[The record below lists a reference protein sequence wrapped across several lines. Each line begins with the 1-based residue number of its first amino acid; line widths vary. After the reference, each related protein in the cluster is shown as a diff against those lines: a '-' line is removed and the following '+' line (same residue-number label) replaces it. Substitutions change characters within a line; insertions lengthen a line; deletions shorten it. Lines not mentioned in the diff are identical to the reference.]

1 MARPGNLRAAAAGLR
16 APLLPPT
23 TVSRLLLLLL
33 LVQSSAAETPAGWE
47 DVIEDPLEDSEA
59 DGTLRPLTTL
69 EALSPGGSRLTPQ
82 KSWLIFR
89 RNSNKGD
96 NRRTRPHKRPSKHG
110 LPGPPGPP
118 GPQGPPG
125 PPPSP
130 VIHNTEELQLKL
142 RELASSVCVLCEQ
155 RPRVATSFHSRL
167 QQPLSITRRSLYELL
182 PFTTPSTS
190 EQPLQR
196 GPGFNSSTGR
206 YSAPL
211 AGFYQLTA
219 SLLIESSERGTTQ
232 RPRDSVKASICID
245 SLCQTNVSVESVMG
259 VRSGGGVF
267 SILLTGTLYLQ
278 AGEYVSVFVDNAT
291 GSAISVLTDSLFSG
305 ILLGV

>member
-1 MARPGNLRAAAAGLR
+1 MARPAQARATGLR
-16 APLLPPT
+16 SLLHPPAA
-23 TVSRLLLLLL
+23 SRMLLLLL
-33 LVQSSAAETPAGWE
+33 LVQSSSAETPASRE
-47 DVIEDPLEDSEA
+47 DVSEDLGEDAAS
-59 DGTLRPLTTL
+59 THRPPTTL
-69 EALSPGGSRLTPQ
+69 EALSPGGPRLSPQ

-89 RNSNKGD
+89 RNSNKGE
-96 NRRTRPHKRPSKHG
+96 NRRTRTYKRTSKVS
-110 LPGPPGPP
+110 LPDTPQGR

-125 PPPSP
+125 PSPPALMP
-130 VIHNTEELQLKL
+130 NPEELQLKL
-142 RELASSVCVLCEQ
+142 RELANAVCEQ

-167 QQPLSITRRSLYELL
+167 QQPLSLARRCLYELM
-182 PFTTPSTS
+182 PFTTPSDS

-196 GPGFNSSTGR
+196 GQGFNSTTGR
-206 YSAPL
+206 YSAAV

-219 SLLIESSERGTTQ
+219 SLLIESSERGQTQ
-232 RPRDSVKASICID
+232 RPRDSVKASICIE